1 MSLSKQK
8 AAGLVTAGASAQL
21 KSGGC
26 LKVFIQFG
34 GAGGGRCQIHSSGA
48 GINHFVSLYGVVR
61 SGCRCFGLKKD
72 ITAHRKPRGTHRHTT
87 YSTEEVSLEA
97 ILVLIS
103 LTGAA
108 HL

>member
-26 LKVFIQFG
+26 LKVFIQF
-34 GAGGGRCQIHSSGA
+34 GGRCQIHSSGA

>member
-1 MSLSKQK
+1 MSE
-8 AAGLVTAGASAQL
+8 GIYTVW
-21 KSGGC
+21 
-26 LKVFIQFG
+26 
-34 GAGGGRCQIHSSGA
+34 GGGRCQIHSSGA

-61 SGCRCFGLKKD
+61 SGCRYFGLKKD

-108 HL
+108 LGFNDEDDKFSTVLWLTVCNLS